1 MSQTATVTLLLTD
14 LVDSTRLVSELGD
27 AAAAALMARHDR
39 VARDL
44 LPRHSGREIDKSD
57 GFLHI
62 FDEAVDAVAYAHA
75 YHRALADLSRD
86 EGLVLAARAGL
97 HTGSVRLTWNSAED
111 VALGAKPCEVEG
123 IAKATAAR
131 IMTLAM
137 GGQTLVSADTRAVV
151 APVLDDRRDVRIV
164 SHGHYRLKGVEA
176 PLEIFEVAAVQEGV
190 LRPPPDTAK
199 VHRVVRTEGGWRPA
213 REVPNN
219 LPPDRV
225 AFFGRKDEL
234 RAIADQFG
242 AGARLVTLAG
252 PGGTG
257 KTHLSTHYAR
267 AWLGDW
273 PGGAWFCDLS
283 EAHSE
288 LDIARALGAA
298 LQVPLDQGEPTAT
311 LGAALAQRERTLIL
325 LDNFEQ
331 IVDFADATVATWLD
345 QAPAVCWLV
354 TSRQRLDLRGEKLVF
369 VEPLPLPSPDDEL
382 ALLRDNA
389 AVQLFVARAQAVQ
402 PRFRLDAEVAADV
415 ARLVRL
421 IDGLPLALELAA
433 ARVRVLPPK
442 RILDRMGRRFDLL
455 RGQRGRRNRRSTLKG
470 TIDWSWDLLAPHE
483 RWALAQCAVFEGTF
497 DLDAAEAVLDL
508 SAWPDAPWPMDTVE
522 SLVDQ
527 SLVRAV
533 VQPDGETRFGLF
545 RSIRD
550 YASEKLGDPG
560 AVRDDEGT
568 AVSGPAGRDEAAL
581 RHAEHYARWGDPV
594 ELDGLHGPDGA
605 ALRARLAADLDNLV
619 AAVRAAARAGAG
631 DAAAGAALGALA
643 LLRTTGPFPL
653 AEQLTAEALAH
664 DPHDDAKAR
673 LLVAQG
679 IARNRAGR
687 AEEAVSVLEQA
698 RALAQGLGDRALEG
712 RAVAALG
719 YSQLHRGALEA
730 AETTLRAALQLL
742 RRAGDRVQE
751 AEALTELAHVV
762 GIRGGRFEE
771 GRAALEQAI
780 EIQQHQ
786 GDLGGEAVSHG
797 YLGAVHA
804 IQGDFGPGLEH
815 YVRSRDL
822 AREVG
827 DRRAEGLAE
836 GMIAGIHFLQ
846 QRHDE
851 ARPAFQRALRIQSSI
866 GDKVHEA
873 MTVANYCSLLQDT
886 GELDEAARMMQ
897 RAIAIAR
904 ETGDPTTEGMS
915 LGSLGEIRALDGRL
929 GEALVTLQ
937 EGEAR
942 LRTAG
947 DPTELAKLLCK
958 MGMVQLQLD
967 DHEGADESRA
977 EAAALAAELGVGDD
991 SELAQRLG
999 ALRAALGG

>member
-62 FDEAVDAVAYAHA
+62 FESPGDGVAYAHA
-75 YHRALADLSRD
+75 YHRALAELSRD
-86 EGLVLAARAGL
+86 EGLLLSARAGL

-137 GGQTLVSADTRAVV
+137 GGQTLVSAATRQAI
-151 APVLDDRRDVRIV
+151 APTHDGRADMRIV
-164 SHGHYRLKGVEA
+164 SHGHYRLKGVAE

-199 VHRVVRTEGGWRPA
+199 VHRVVRTAGGWRPA

-225 AFFGRKDEL
+225 GFFGRTAEL
-234 RAIADQFG
+234 RAIADRFAG
-242 AGARLVTLAG
+242 GARLLTLAG

-257 KTHLSTHYAR
+257 KTHLSTRYAR

-273 PGGAWFCDLS
+273 PGGAWFCDLAD
-283 EAHSE
+283 AHSE

-298 LQVPLDQGEPTAT
+298 LQVPLDQGDPIDI
-311 LGAALAQRERTLIL
+311 LGDALSQRERTLIL

-331 IVDFADATVATWLD
+331 IVDFAEATVARWLD
-345 QAPAVCWLV
+345 RAPAVAWLV
-354 TSRQRLDLRGEKLVF
+354 TSRQRLDLRGEQLVV
-369 VEPLPLPSPDDEL
+369 VEPLPLPDPDDD
-382 ALLRDNA
+382 LLVLRESPA
-389 AVQLFVARAQAVQ
+389 MQLFTARAQSVQ
-402 PRFRLDAEVAADV
+402 PRFRLDAESAPHV

-421 IDGLPLALELAA
+421 LDGLPLALELAA

-455 RGQRGRRNRRSTLKG
+455 RGQRGRGARHSTLKG

-497 DLDAAEAVLDL
+497 DLEAAESVLDL
-508 SAWPDAPWPMDTVE
+508 SPWPDAPWPMDTVE

-550 YASEKLGDPG
+550 YAQEKLADPRAVLDG
-560 AVRDDEGT
+560 AGE
-568 AVSGPAGRDEAAL
+568 AVSGRDARAEVEA
-581 RHAEHYARWGDPV
+581 RHAEHYARWGDPA
-594 ELDGLHGPDGA
+594 ELAALHGPGGED
-605 ALRARLAADLDNLV
+605 LRARLAADLDNLIV
-619 AAVRAAARAGAG
+619 AVRYAADADRAE
-631 DAAAGAALGALA
+631 AAAGAALGALA
-643 LLRTTGPFPL
+643 LLRRTGPFPL
-653 AEQLTAEALAH
+653 AEELTDRALALE
-664 DPHDDAKAR
+664 PAEEESAR
-673 LLVAQG
+673 LLLAQG
-679 IARNRAGR
+679 VVRNRAGR
-687 AEEAVSVLEQA
+687 AEEAVAVLQRA
-698 RALAQGLGDRALEG
+698 RDIGAALRDRGLEG
-712 RAVAALG
+712 RALAALG
-719 YSQLHRGALEA
+719 YSQLHRGQLETAERTLAEAL
-730 AETTLRAALQLL
+730 RLL
-742 RRAGDRVQE
+742 RRSGDRVRE
-751 AEALTELAHVV
+751 AEALMELAHVV

-771 GRAALEQAI
+771 GRSALEQAI
-780 EIQQHQ
+780 TIQEQEQ
-786 GDLGGEAVSHG
+786 DLAGEALTRS
-797 YLGAVHA
+797 YLGAIYA
-804 IQGDFGPGLEH
+804 IQGSFGPGLEH
-815 YVRSRDL
+815 YTRSRDL
-822 AREVG
+822 ARQVG
-827 DRRAEGLAE
+827 DRRTEGLAE
-836 GMIAGIHFLQ
+836 GMIATIHFLQ
-846 QRHDE
+846 QRYAE
-851 ARPAFQRALRIQSSI
+851 AGPAFRSALRIQTSI

-873 MTVANYCSLLQDT
+873 MLVANYSSLLQT
-886 GELDEAARMMQ
+886 EGQLDEAARMMQ

-904 ETGDPTTEGMS
+904 ETGDPRTEGLS
-915 LGSLGEIRALDGRL
+915 LGSLGEIRAQAGRL

-942 LRTAG
+942 LREAG

-958 MGMVQLQLD
+958 LSMVQLQLD
-967 DHEGADESRA
+967 DR
-977 EAAALAAELGVGDD
+977 EAAAESHGEAATTAAELGVGED
-991 SELAQRLG
+991 SELAQRLR
-999 ALRAALGG
+999 ALSLALAG